1 MYILYLVIKNLS
13 KKEKKNMKK
22 AKIITISLLGLL
34 LLVPFLG
41 PARAAT
47 SDYTDVAVEEKYEWT
62 LSQYNA
68 NFAQW
73 DLDKMDDWLATVFL
87 QPVAFNFTTIRAGWS
102 WDSVTP
108 QSSWPMTVRTILPEN
123 TSAFLSDYFILDE
136 ITHTPVLMD
145 GGFTVI
151 HFPSSSSYYS
161 DTWYIVNDSASFA
174 AQSLYGGSA
183 TSPYMIMGV
192 PFGPKNIDW
201 SVFAG
206 WANWGMG
213 GYWVGLAANT
223 IVTALADGYSM
234 SVPAMGYGNNSL
246 PITINVTYTAAG
258 ILDTYTFEYG
268 ALTLFLYELDSYE
281 ADVVDP
287 VITATSTD
295 FSVEHDYTGETIAW
309 TATDANPDTY
319 TVTRNGTTVGSATAW
334 TSGTEV
340 EFNVPDGL
348 DAGDH
353 VFEITFTDDE
363 GNSVTSD
370 MVVMTVGAAPAA
382 AIPGYELPIVL
393 GVFTIGT
400 IGIIIFIKKKK

>member
-1 MYILYLVIKNLS
+1 
-13 KKEKKNMKK
+13 MKK
-22 AKIITISLLGLL
+22 AKIITTSLLGLL
-34 LLVPFLG
+34 LLVPFLA
-41 PARAAT
+41 PAKAAPA
-47 SDYTDVAVEEKYEWT
+47 SYVSVAEEEKYEWM

-73 DLDKMDDWLATVFL
+73 DLDNMDYWLATVFL
-87 QPVAFNFTTIRAGWS
+87 QPVDFNFTTIRSGWS
-102 WDSVTP
+102 WDTVTP
-108 QSSWPMTVRTILPEN
+108 QSAWPMTVRTILPEN

-136 ITHTPVLMD
+136 ITHTPVYLD
-145 GGFTVI
+145 SGFTVI
-151 HFPSSSSYYS
+151 HFAASSSYYS

-192 PFGPKNIDW
+192 PFGPKNINW

-213 GYWVGLAANT
+213 GYWTGLAGNT
-223 IVTALADGYSM
+223 SVTALADGYSM
-234 SVPAMGYGNNSL
+234 SVPVMGYGNNSL
-246 PITINVTYTAAG
+246 PITINVTYTTDG
-258 ILDTYTFEYG
+258 ILNTYTFEYG
-268 ALTLFLYELDSYE
+268 DLMLFFYELDSYDV
-281 ADVVDP
+281 DVVDP
-287 VITATSTD
+287 VITAAASD